1 MTPEG
6 AMPGTLAGAR
16 LEGRALTAG
25 PAPYAELRR
34 RYGPV
39 APVLLEGDVPAWLV
53 LGYREVQYVTANPA
67 LFARDSRRWNAWDRV
82 PRDWP
87 LLPYVARTASVLFTE
102 GAEHRRRAGAIA
114 GVLAGVDVFG
124 LRLEAERTADEAVDR
139 FAGTGRAELMAEYAG
154 QVPQRIMAGLLGL
167 RDDETR
173 ELEQD
178 VAATLGD
185 DGQQASAAYARI
197 HGAVEV
203 LLERGRRQPGTDLT
217 SRLLAHP
224 ARLTDEEA
232 VQDLIAL
239 LAAGVRPTADWIGNT
254 LRLMLT
260 DDRFA
265 VSLSGG
271 RRSVGQALT
280 EVLWTDGPAQ
290 NVVGRWAA
298 QDTQL
303 GGRHIRRGDCL
314 VLGLAAANADP
325 QVCPYPHAG
334 AAAAGAAAAA
344 GNQAHLSFSHGEHG
358 CPAPAPELA
367 EAVATATVEV
377 LLDRLPDLRLA
388 CAPESLTWRP
398 SLWSR
403 GPAALPVEFTPAPGP
418 RG

>member
-1 MTPEG
+1 VTSG
-6 AMPGTLAGAR
+6 GTLPAGTGAVR
-16 LEGRALTAG
+16 LEGRALRAG
-25 PAPYAELRR
+25 DEVYAELRR

-53 LGYREVQYVTANPA
+53 LGYREVQYVTANPE

-82 PRDWP
+82 PHDWP

-102 GAEHRRRAGAIA
+102 GAEHRRRSGAIA
-114 GVLAGVDVFG
+114 DVLSGVDRFG
-124 LRLEAERTADEAVDR
+124 LRLEAERTADAAIDC
-139 FAGTGRAELMAEYAG
+139 FAGAGRAELMAEYAG
-154 QVPQRIMAGLLGL
+154 QVPQRVMAGLLGL
-167 RDDETR
+167 RDDETL

-185 DGQQASAAYARI
+185 DGQQAAAAYARI

-203 LLERGRRQPGTDLT
+203 LLERSRRQPGTDLT

-224 ARLTDEEA
+224 AGLAHEEA

-280 EVLWTDGPAQ
+280 EVLWTDTPAQ

-298 QDTQL
+298 YDTQL
-303 GGRHIRRGDCL
+303 GGRLIRRGDCL
-314 VLGLAAANADP
+314 VLGLAAANTDP
-325 QVCPYPHAG
+325 QVCPYGHGATGTRAG
-334 AAAAGAAAAA
+334 GPAA
-344 GNQAHLSFSHGEHG
+344 GNQAHLSFSHGEHS

-367 EAVATATVEV
+367 EAVATAAVEV

-388 CAPESLTWRP
+388 CDPGDLAWRP
-398 SLWSR
+398 SFWSR
-403 GPAALPVEFTPAPGP
+403 GPACLPVEFTPLT
-418 RG
+418 

>member
-1 MTPEG
+1 
-6 AMPGTLAGAR
+6 
-16 LEGRALTAG
+16 
-25 PAPYAELRR
+25 
-34 RYGPV
+34 
-39 APVLLEGDVPAWLV
+39 
-53 LGYREVQYVTANPA
+53 
-67 LFARDSRRWNAWDRV
+67 
-82 PRDWP
+82 
-87 LLPYVARTASVLFTE
+87 
-102 GAEHRRRAGAIA
+102 
-114 GVLAGVDVFG
+114 
-124 LRLEAERTADEAVDR
+124 
-139 FAGTGRAELMAEYAG
+139 
-154 QVPQRIMAGLLGL
+154 MAGLLGL

-203 LLERGRRQPGTDLT
+203 LLERGRRQPGADLT

-358 CPAPAPELA
+358 CPAPAPERA

-403 GPAALPVEFTPAPGP
+403 GPAALPVEFTPAAPGP

>member
-1 MTPEG
+1 MTPGG
-6 AMPGTLAGAR
+6 APHTLPAAVR
-16 LEGRALTAG
+16 LDSRALAAG
-25 PAPYAELRR
+25 DGVYPELRR

-39 APVLLEGDVPAWLV
+39 APVLLEGEVPAWLV
-53 LGYREVQYVTANPA
+53 LGYREVRYVTAHPE

-87 LLPYVARTASVLFTE
+87 LLPYVARSASVLTAE
-102 GAEHRRRAGAIA
+102 GAEHRRKAGAITD
-114 GVLAGVDVFG
+114 VLSGVDPFG
-124 LRLEAERTADEAVDR
+124 LRTSAERAADAAIDR
-139 FAGTGRAELMAEYAG
+139 FAGAGRAELMAQYAG
-154 QVPQRIMAGLLGL
+154 QVPQRVMAGLLGL
-167 RDDETR
+167 RDDEA
-173 ELEQD
+173 LEIEED

-185 DGQQASAAYARI
+185 DGPRAAAAHARI
-197 HGAVEV
+197 HGTVQV
-203 LLERGRRQPGTDLT
+203 LLERGRRQPGADLA

-224 ARLTDEEA
+224 ARLTHDEA

-239 LAAGVRPTADWIGNT
+239 LAAAVRPTADWIGNT

-271 RRSVGQALT
+271 RRSAGQALA
-280 EVLWTDGPAQ
+280 EVLWTDSPAQ
-290 NVVGRWAA
+290 NVVGRWAVHDA
-298 QDTQL
+298 PL

-325 QVCPYPHAG
+325 QVCPYPRDG
-334 AAAAGAAAAA
+334 GPAAGPAAA

-367 EAVATATVEV
+367 EAIATAAVEV

-388 CAPESLTWRP
+388 CPPEALTWRP

-403 GPAALPVEFTPAPGP
+403 GPATLPVAFTALV
-418 RG
+418 